1 MGIPFFITINHHW
14 PSPGQGRCGPG
25 DLFDDDQ
32 RLQRVGARRSTGGAH
47 LQQLAAARLD
57 FMEKYEG
64 GHDVRKNYDEIS
76 TYIYIYS
83 WIIEC

>member
-47 LQQLAAARLD
+47 LQQFAAARPD
-57 FMEKYEG
+57 SMGKKIGRSRCQKKTMMTYI
-64 GHDVRKNYDEIS
+64 NI
-76 TYIYIYS
+76 YIYIHGL
-83 WIIEC
+83 